1 MKTKRRIPLLS
12 GICIVA
18 SASIVALYW
27 FRWGWPDFKNVWTW
41 LLLLAVPF
49 ALALLAL
56 WFNVINRRNDQK
68 IAADRLRETALQ
80 AYFDS
85 VSELLLGKDLRS
97 SQPGDEV
104 RTLAHARTIT
114 LLAQLDTKRKLRLV
128 QFLCESQLIAV
139 VDLYGADLQEV
150 NLAHTSLSGV
160 NLIGA
165 NLSKTDLSEVNLSGA
180 DLSKANLSGAHLNK
194 TDLSKA
200 RLHGTRLIKADL
212 KGAYMSMA
220 DLGYATLSEANLN
233 ETNLSGANLSKAD
246 LSNATLRGANLI
258 VADLSW
264 ANLTEADLSGARL
277 SGANLN
283 GTDLDGTD
291 LSGANLKSTYL
302 SLEQLTE
309 ARGIQ
314 EYQVD
319 IEEPQSY

>member
-1 MKTKRRIPLLS
+1 MKTKRPISLLS

-27 FRWGWPDFKNVWTW
+27 YRWGWPDLKNVWTW
-41 LLLLAVPF
+41 LLLLAMPLT
-49 ALALLAL
+49 LAFLAL
-56 WFNVINRRNDQK
+56 WFNVINRRNDRK

-85 VSELLLGKDLRS
+85 VSELLLEKDLCS

-104 RTLAHARTIT
+104 RTLARARTVT
-114 LLAQLDTKRKLRLV
+114 LLPQLDRKRKLRV
-128 QFLCESQLIAV
+128 VEFLCESQLIAV
-139 VDLYGADLQEV
+139 VDLYGADLQGV
-150 NLAHTSLSGV
+150 NLAHISLSGA

-165 NLSKTDLSEVNLSGA
+165 NLSKADLSGANLSGA
-180 DLSKANLSGAHLNK
+180 DLSKANLSEAHLNK

-200 RLHGTRLIKADL
+200 RLHNARLVKADL
-212 KGAYMSMA
+212 KGAYMSTA
-220 DLGYATLSEANLN
+220 DLGYASLSEANLS

-246 LSNATLRGANLI
+246 LSNAILSGANLI
-258 VADLSW
+258 VADLSR

-283 GTDLDGTD
+283 GTNLDGAD

-302 SLEQLTE
+302 SLEQLTN

-314 EYQVD
+314 EYQVG
-319 IEEPQSY
+319 IEEPQS